1 MVLAGG
7 PVTPGMIGAVVAALL
22 ALCLIASANYMI
34 NEYLDARYDRFHPLK
49 RDRPGAQGRLE
60 PRLVALQYLGL
71 TAVGMAI
78 AQALGMPF
86 ALTAAVLLL
95 MGIAYNVP
103 PLRTKDRPY
112 LDVLSESVNN
122 PLRLL
127 MGWFVVIPDQL
138 PPYSLMLAYW
148 MGGAF
153 LMAMKRYSEYR
164 RIGDPARAGAYR
176 RSFRRYTEETL
187 LLSSFSTPCW
197 RASCSAYSW

>member
-1 MVLAGG
+1 
-7 PVTPGMIGAVVAALL
+7 
-22 ALCLIASANYMI
+22 
-34 NEYLDARYDRFHPLK
+34 
-49 RDRPGAQGRLE
+49 
-60 PRLVALQYLGL
+60 
-71 TAVGMAI
+71 MAI

-148 MGGAF
+148 MGGDF
-153 LMAMKRYSEYR
+153 LMAMRRYSEYR

-197 RASCSAYSW
+197 RASCSANSW